1 MRTHFHKLIA
11 LFPLA
16 AACCLSALSR
26 EIAPDISP
34 ELNAARQAWHDGD
47 ALAARIVEASRADGG
62 GIGALL
68 DQRDA
73 AFERASELFRKA
85 LDKDKSHP
93 QALSEFGRYWIAQG
107 DFHIARR
114 YLENAWLS
122 VFETP
127 APETGAE
134 NKKTARPRFNV
145 DLCGARA
152 EKTFTEAEKADLLRM
167 LGGVTE
173 RAGENANA
181 LACYRAACKRNA
193 ADPRNRLSLAAAL
206 YAGGNAAET
215 ETLLKPW
222 DDIQSGQSPA
232 SGAPDFPAGRPNI
245 LALGLYTLGLSKE
258 QLGYQEET
266 LRLYRLADELAH
278 KAPENREVA
287 ENARLAS
294 IRVEDRIDELNEK
307 DREYQRQIVAVREY
321 NERVAKEDKDFPEIR
336 RRALKQEPQDER
348 KAMRE
353 ALSLY
358 DTAINSEKQALRDPV
373 FVAELGKLRINAIKA
388 ADLEKLPEYALFQ
401 SAETMLQMS
410 AMKYARHARTHYELA
425 LAELLLHRY
434 SSARTLLDAAA
445 LYNPNDIATLNVRGT
460 VLLELGQWEAAVS
473 DYSRLLSLDGE
484 NGSAQF
490 GLARALAA
498 LKSNERVCEAA
509 LEAFARA
516 SRLGVRDERM
526 DVARALRAKDG
537 QIYSGLIIS
546 DGGDYIVKEEY
557 AAPFRI
563 EKKQVAE
570 VIEGPGLREQVA
582 KVLDD
587 YRHGISPP
595 EVKRVFGRKRGMED
609 DTPNT
614 LRDVGT
620 IFSQ

>member
-1 MRTHFHKLIA
+1 MRTHFPTSIILFFLNAA
-11 LFPLA
+11 L
-16 AACCLSALSR
+16 CLSAQSR

-47 ALAARIVEASRADGG
+47 ALAARIVDASRAGG
-62 GIGALL
+62 GDIGALL

-73 AFERASELFRKA
+73 AFERASDLFRKA

-93 QALSEFGRYWIAQG
+93 QALYDFGRYWIAQG

-122 VFETP
+122 DFETP
-127 APETGAE
+127 APESGAA
-134 NKKTARPRFNV
+134 NQKIARPRFNV
-145 DLCGARA
+145 DQCGARA
-152 EKTFTEAEKADLLRM
+152 GKTFTAAEQADLLRA

-173 RAGENANA
+173 RAGEYANA
-181 LACYRAACKRNA
+181 LACYRAACKRNSS
-193 ADPRNRLSLAAAL
+193 DPRNRLSLAVAL

-222 DDIQSGQSPA
+222 DENQSSQAVAPS
-232 SGAPDFPAGRPNI
+232 APDFPADRPNI

-294 IRVEDRIDELNEK
+294 IRVEDRIDEWNER
-307 DREYQRQIVAVREY
+307 DREYQRQIVAVRKY
-321 NERVAKEDKDFPEIR
+321 NESLELLNKDLPELR
-336 RRALKQEPQDER
+336 RSLPKPEPQDER
-348 KAMRE
+348 KAMRD
-353 ALSLY
+353 ALGLFDS
-358 DTAINSEKQALRDPV
+358 AMNNEKQALRDPV
-373 FVAELGKLRINAIKA
+373 LVAEMGKLWINAIKA
-388 ADLEKLPEYALFQ
+388 AELEKLPEYALFQ
-401 SAETMLQMS
+401 SAETMFQLS

-445 LYNPNDIATLNVRGT
+445 LYNPNDIATLNVRGG
-460 VLLELGQWEAAVS
+460 VLLELGQWEAAVA
-473 DYSRLLSLDGE
+473 DFSRLLTLDGE

-509 LEAFARA
+509 LEAFGRA
-516 SRLGVRDERM
+516 SRLGLRDERM

-537 QIYSGLIIS
+537 QIYNGLIIS
-546 DGGDYIVKEEY
+546 DGKDYIVKEEY

-563 EKKQVAE
+563 EKDQVAE

-609 DTPNT
+609 DTPRS
-614 LRDVGT
+614 LRPDQT